1 MSFTQDQIEEEQ
13 VHFANVI
20 STFQQ
25 YAPYAVNANNRHRKD
40 FHTLPLADRDL
51 LQSLGYTDRI
61 SAVDHAIFVN
71 AEFLNHVIASPEI
84 FSGQYG
90 GEDEHDLK
98 GIDQEDSD
106 DNRAEGSSSTP
117 SHTHSHSHPH
127 PHGSHSHSHAHEH
140 DAPSIVGLHGGQ
152 GPQRKYQPT
161 EHDMDKLHSTLKQL
175 VRDWSIDGK
184 GERDVRYEPIKEALI
199 EHFSDIPQEER

>member
-1 MSFTQDQIEEEQ
+1 M
-13 VHFANVI
+13 
-20 STFQQ
+20 
-25 YAPYAVNANNRHRKD
+25 NANNRHRKD

-117 SHTHSHSHPH
+117 CMFNVIGVKTWHLRPDQLTPIVIHILIRTGLTPIHMHTNTMLQ
-127 PHGSHSHSHAHEH
+127 
-140 DAPSIVGLHGGQ
+140 VLLVC
-152 GPQRKYQPT
+152 
-161 EHDMDKLHSTLKQL
+161 MVDKGRSGNISRPNTIWTNCT
-175 VRDWSIDGK
+175 VRSSSLSEIGAS
-184 GERDVRYEPIKEALI
+184 R
-199 EHFSDIPQEER
+199 